1 MRSNR
6 NRTGFI
12 YSALAATALFSLSS
26 SARADDVVDQAKAD
40 TARYSGPQT
49 KWEGPTSAPKPDQD
63 KSIVYLSGDEQNDI
77 AHLYGLYMKQA
88 GEKLGWPPGKPTRR
102 QPAKSL
108 FPP

>member
-63 KSIVYLSGDEQNDI
+63 KSIVFLSGTNRTTSRI
-77 AHLYGLYMKQA
+77 STAS
-88 GEKLGWPPGKPTRR
+88 T
-102 QPAKSL
+102 
-108 FPP
+108 